1 MMGSSIRSFE
11 DLEVWQRSHQ
21 LVLAIY
27 KETENYP
34 YDEKFGLVSQMRRAA
49 VSIPCN
55 IAEGFRRKGLKNTV
69 HFYNIAHASLDELRY
84 QLILSRDLGYIA
96 DDKSYI
102 SQVEIVS
109 KMLSKITSS
118 ISATNKT

>member
-1 MMGSSIRSFE
+1 MTGSSIKCFE

-27 KETENYP
+27 KETKNYP
-34 YDEKFGLVSQMRRAA
+34 SEERFGLVSQMRRAA

-55 IAEGFRRKGLKNTV
+55 IAEGFRRKGLKTTIY
-69 HFYNIAHASLDELRY
+69 FYNVAHASLDELRY
-84 QLILSRDLGYIA
+84 QLILSRDLGYIT

-109 KMLSKITSS
+109 KMLSKIIHS
-118 ISATNKT
+118 ISVTNIT